1 LILESYLNQARL
13 LLQVLSYLEYE
24 KPDGIPLFAL
34 KGGTALNFFVQP
46 LPRLSVDADLTY
58 CPLDERNAALAT
70 MRASIQLL
78 ADTLAAN
85 IPGVQCF
92 ITHHAGMDK
101 LLVRH
106 EGITVK
112 VEPNSLLR
120 GTVYPL
126 ERRELCPEAQSEFRT
141 IISIP
146 CLAEAE
152 LYGGKICAALDRQ
165 HPRDLFDILPLM
177 RQDGLTYKVRKAFI
191 VYALSHP
198 RPLAE
203 LLKPNLQPLKE
214 IFHTEFSGMTRQTV
228 TLTELEE
235 ARVWLLEAVLRG
247 LTEAERR
254 FLLSAKDGNPD
265 WSLPDLPDHVKELPG
280 IRWKLLNID
289 KLRQSPQK
297 HKAALAKLK
306 NCLGL

>member
-1 LILESYLNQARL
+1 MIFESYLNQARL
-13 LLQVLSYLEYE
+13 LLQVLNYLEYE
-24 KPDGIPLFAL
+24 KPDSTPLFAL
-34 KGGTALNFFVQP
+34 KGGTALNFFIQP

-58 CPLDERNAALAT
+58 CPLDERDTALAT
-70 MRASIQLL
+70 MRASVQRL
-78 ADTLAAN
+78 ADTFSAN

-101 LLVRH
+101 LLVRY

-126 ERRELCPEAQSEFRT
+126 ERRELCPEAQSEFR
-141 IISIP
+141 IIVSIP

-177 RQDGLTYKVRKAFI
+177 RQSGLTDKVRKAFV

-203 LLKPNLQPLKE
+203 LLKPNPQP
-214 IFHTEFSGMTRQTV
+214 
-228 TLTELEE
+228 
-235 ARVWLLEAVLRG
+235 
-247 LTEAERR
+247 
-254 FLLSAKDGNPD
+254 
-265 WSLPDLPDHVKELPG
+265 
-280 IRWKLLNID
+280 
-289 KLRQSPQK
+289 
-297 HKAALAKLK
+297 
-306 NCLGL
+306 